1 LRNVPGKWLLADFG
15 ISRILTGGA
24 STHLSEQRGSKHWRA
39 VESYPSNAMT
49 ADGKVRYKKESDI
62 QVGLRMRNVTL
73 TKFSGNV
80 FDMAYVLISGKMV

>member
-1 LRNVPGKWLLADFG
+1 
-15 ISRILTGGA
+15 
-24 STHLSEQRGSKHWRA
+24 
-39 VESYPSNAMT
+39 MT